1 LSDTN
6 FSANR
11 RRTLAPADAAPRRCS
26 LESLQLPTTSN
37 GDTMN
42 KRQLLALFPALIL
55 AACGGSDDSFDDRA
69 DIADPKVR
77 LVHAIPAGPN
87 VSLFR
92 DNQPQGAEVTNMPY
106 KGASNYFDTERGDHV
121 WDVRTTSSPA
131 VTVGSQTFNTGT
143 GNRYTL
149 IAVPGAGSAT
159 GLVLIADPYNKSVA
173 SDDARVRVFHAAANT
188 AGVDVYITAP
198 AANIA
203 NVSPNLSAGHQQA
216 APPSG
221 ADSIDLEAGS
231 YTLRLTAAGTKT
243 VLFTAPVTIPEDADW
258 LLVPVPGSAT
268 PGDMTVLVVQSDMG
282 APVTELTN
290 QP

>member
-1 LSDTN
+1 
-6 FSANR
+6 
-11 RRTLAPADAAPRRCS
+11 
-26 LESLQLPTTSN
+26 
-37 GDTMN
+37 MN
-42 KRQLLALFPALIL
+42 KRQLLALTLIPALL

-77 LVHAIPAGPN
+77 LVHAIPAAPD

-92 DNQPQGAEVTNMPY
+92 DNEAQGAEVTDLPY

-121 WDVRTTSSPA
+121 WDVRTATTPA

-159 GLVLIADPYNKSVA
+159 GVVLIADPYNKSVV
-173 SDDARVRVFHAAANT
+173 SDDARVRVFHAAGNT
-188 AGVDVYITAP
+188 GRVDVYITAP
-198 AANIA
+198 TVNIA
-203 NVSPNLSAGHQQA
+203 NVAPNLSAGYQEA

-221 ADSIDLEAGS
+221 ADSIDLESGS

-258 LLVPVPGSAT
+258 LLVPVPDSVT